1 MAFDCITD
9 ESPAAM
15 NNYENLDSYVN
26 IHEYLATTQRPPPGV
41 ALQAVEVKEESSM
54 EEEPPMD
61 PPDEDPTAVRRP
73 ITARLMKTLHMNF
86 NQFNKKRKA
95 SLEQALLAHQ
105 RNKKVFW
112 EVYSGSGNLA
122 ATMAAEEWEVM
133 CFDLHHGWNFE
144 IASHRPERVI
154 HTLYIFTPYL

>member
-1 MAFDCITD
+1 MFYK
-9 ESPAAM
+9 PW
-15 NNYENLDSYVN
+15 
-26 IHEYLATTQRPPPGV
+26 R
-41 ALQAVEVKEESSM
+41 VKEESTT
-54 EEEPPMD
+54 EDEPPMD

-73 ITARLMKTLHMNF
+73 ITDQLMKTLHMNF
-86 NQFNKKRKA
+86 NQCNKKRRA

-122 ATMAAEEWEVM
+122 ATMAAEGWEVM

-144 IASHRPERVI
+144 LAAHRREFLQLQQQVCPEFVWLAPPCTAWSSLQHLNAYTPERQ
-154 HTLYIFTPYL
+154 